1 LGYLKCVPPDELR
14 NEASKFLRLAAIGV
28 TSFVS
33 SGDRGS
39 NPSPPNCL
47 NKALTVEYEASDSW
61 VIAVGGTTLDF
72 DTQTGKVLAETG
84 WIGSGGGVS
93 GSTSRPVWQPTYA
106 PIAAVYRMVPDV
118 SSVADNNPGAFLIYN
133 NKVQGEGG
141 TSWSAPTWAGF
152 AALINDGLRK
162 RGKPPVGFLGP
173 ILYKL
178 QSQTTFRDIT
188 IGTNGAYKAEAGW
201 DPVTGIGTPDVRA
214 IIQALQ

>member
-1 LGYLKCVPPDELR
+1 VPPDELR

-133 NKVQGEGG
+133 NKVQGV
-141 TSWSAPTWAGF
+141 
-152 AALINDGLRK
+152 R
-162 RGKPPVGFLGP
+162 
-173 ILYKL
+173 YKL
-178 QSQTTFRDIT
+178 ERANMGGVCGADQRRSSKTWKTPSGISW
-188 IGTNGAYKAEAGW
+188 TNF
-201 DPVTGIGTPDVRA
+201 I
-214 IIQALQ
+214 